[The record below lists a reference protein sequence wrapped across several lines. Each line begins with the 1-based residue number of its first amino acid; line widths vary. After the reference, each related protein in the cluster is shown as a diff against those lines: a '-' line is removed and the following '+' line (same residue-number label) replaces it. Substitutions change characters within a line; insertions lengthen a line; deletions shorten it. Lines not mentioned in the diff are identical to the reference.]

1 MVVGLDQAINE
12 IVTNA
17 AQILGE
23 DTVLVVSSDNGGS
36 VWFGGMN
43 APFRSG
49 KVTPFEGGVR
59 VPSFA
64 VDLSKD
70 RRYLGKGGREFGL
83 MMHISDWL
91 PTFLAWSNSTHLLK
105 NIEMDGFDQSK
116 VVEVIIDF
124 TNMVR
129 AIFTYNQKEIRLLD
143 KL

>member
-1 MVVGLDQAINE
+1 MVVGLDQAIHE

-17 AQILGE
+17 AKVLGE
-23 DTVLVVSSDNGGS
+23 DTVIVVSSDNGGS

-70 RRYLGKGGREFGL
+70 IRYLGKSGREFGL

-129 AIFTYNQKEIRLLD
+129 AKKDEITRQVMN
-143 KL
+143 